1 MTYHHRRTPHI
12 AAFAVLASLSLAGCH
27 SGGNPTKGSGSSSK
41 SSDSGSSS
49 TAGSDSKS
57 GGADSSSSSKETS
70 VPIDTVKIAPEDQ
83 GRAGIQVAPVTVR
96 AMAQTFSVPGEVA
109 LNDRSTHHM
118 GALANGRIVS
128 VAVLPGDPVH
138 RGQLLAT
145 MHSDSVHETVAA
157 LTQAFAA
164 LDRAGSAVRFATQL
178 RDRYAKLYSIQASS
192 LEEKQR
198 SEQDLAQ
205 AEKDRADAEASVHA
219 EREHLSE
226 LLQVPPETLTPGN
239 LANRELMPVRS
250 LDNGVV
256 ITRNIT
262 PGQVVNMGD
271 DLLTTANL
279 STVWVNASVNQA
291 DLSHV
296 RLGAPAQ
303 VTLQADPGHA
313 MRGTVASVGDMLD
326 PQTRTLPVRLA
337 LPNPET
343 RLRPNMF
350 VTASIAEPGTR
361 TAIFVP
367 TGALQDVNGFRV
379 VFVTNDG
386 TNFQARAVRTSTE
399 SNGMVEVTDGLAPTD
414 HVVSS
419 GAFMVKGELLKGTVG
434 EG

>member
-1 MTYHHRRTPHI
+1 MP
-12 AAFAVLASLSLAGCH
+12 
-27 SGGNPTKGSGSSSK
+27 
-41 SSDSGSSS
+41 
-49 TAGSDSKS
+49 
-57 GGADSSSSSKETS
+57 ETL
-70 VPIDTVKIAPEDQ
+70 
-83 GRAGIQVAPVTVR
+83 
-96 AMAQTFSVPGEVA
+96 SVPGQVA
-109 LNDRSTHHM
+109 LDDRDTHHL
-118 GALANGRIVS
+118 GALASGRIVS

-157 LTQAFAA
+157 LTQAHAA
-164 LDRAGSAVRFATQL
+164 LDRASSAVRFATEA
-178 RDRYAKLYSIQASS
+178 RDRYAKLYAIQAAS

-198 SEQDLAQ
+198 SGQDLAQ
-205 AEKDRADAEASVHA
+205 AEKDRADADASVHA

-226 LLQVPPETLTPGN
+226 LLQVPPATLTPGT
-239 LANRELMPVRS
+239 LANRELIPVRS

-291 DLSHV
+291 DLPRLHRGASAQIT
-296 RLGAPAQ
+296 LGADPAH
-303 VTLQADPGHA
+303 G
-313 MRGTVASVGDMLD
+313 MRGTVTNLGDMLD
-326 PQTRTLPVRLA
+326 PQTRTLPVRLFV
-337 LPNPET
+337 PNPET

-350 VTASIAEPGTR
+350 VTAGIAEPGTR

-367 TGALQDVNGFRV
+367 SGALQDVNGFRV

-386 TNFQARAVRTSTE
+386 STFQARAVKTSTE
-399 SNGMVEVTDGLAPTD
+399 SNGMVEVTEGLAPTD